1 MIRRLVMAAIAVT
14 AVVIVLHQLAQ
25 IDAAIEGLNGCGDDA
40 CVTEDH
46 GGLEVSR

>member
-1 MIRRLVMAAIAVT
+1 MIRRLVIAAVAVT
-14 AVVIVLHQLAQ
+14 ATLIVLDLMAQ

-46 GGLEVSR
+46 GGLG